1 MSSGEPLR
9 FPYFSF
15 IKLLLASLSL
25 SLLLFH
31 RKRLLVD
38 EAG

>member
-1 MSSGEPLR
+1 MSSGKPLR

-15 IKLLLASLSL
+15 IKLLASLSL